1 MSDYEYEHF
10 GGSMFKPKLSKD
22 AKEGVQEARDWL
34 AQQRQVQ
41 VQREHLRAFGEYS
54 KTEKKESK

>member
-1 MSDYEYEHF
+1 MSDYEYEPF
-10 GGSMFKPKLSKD
+10 GGSKFKPKLSKE
-22 AKEGVQEARDWL
+22 AKAVVQEARGWL
-34 AQQRQVQ
+34 AQQRQVK